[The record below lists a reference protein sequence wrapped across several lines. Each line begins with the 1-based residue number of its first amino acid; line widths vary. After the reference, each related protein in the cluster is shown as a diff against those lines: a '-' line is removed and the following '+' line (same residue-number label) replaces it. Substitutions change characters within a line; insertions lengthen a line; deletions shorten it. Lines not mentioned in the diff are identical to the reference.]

1 MRIIMSAFERH
12 EIYVSGI
19 NLEYFS
25 SPKVSLI
32 KRGGKA
38 VILMAN
44 KNLVLSEQ
52 ITIGGL
58 SFTFRSRALSR
69 REIEQAGY
77 TIPQEVLEEVSQG
90 ETAKQ
95 LLGKL
100 K

>member
-1 MRIIMSAFERH
+1 MRIIVSAFERH
-12 EIYVSGI
+12 EIYVSGL
-19 NLEYFS
+19 NLDYFTN
-25 SPKVSLI
+25 PKVSLI

-38 VILMAN
+38 VILMAD

-52 ITIGGL
+52 VNIGSL

-69 REIEQAGY
+69 KEIEQAGY

-95 LLGKL
+95 LLGK
-100 K
+100 